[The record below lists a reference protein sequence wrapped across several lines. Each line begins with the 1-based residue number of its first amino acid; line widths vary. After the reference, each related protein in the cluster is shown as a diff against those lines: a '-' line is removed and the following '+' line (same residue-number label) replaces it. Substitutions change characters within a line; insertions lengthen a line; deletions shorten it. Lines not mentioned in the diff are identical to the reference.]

1 MSCWESLRKK
11 MEDENKKDKMK
22 ILNKIKKLEATVN
35 ANFCYIQAILENIE
49 KEDEDKYVNILKSTS
64 LKIKSKFMEELE
76 QLPID
81 KQEKILRLLD
91 EGN

>member
-1 MSCWESLRKK
+1 VSCWESLRKK